1 MDNVRSTAIVH
12 LRKVQ
17 LRKTVSLNAEA
28 LAAAAL
34 ALDVGVAEL
43 ERLVEPVFDEV
54 DLGAVDELQAI
65 GRHDDLYPPLL
76 EHDVALGHAVRVID
90 RIGPAVAAA
99 TPHSDAESHAA
110 TALLEIRAHA
120 DRRTLRQR
128 NRHSVLTFVVRRGN
142 KPPPRP
148 RFAATSRAS
157 RRVLRARRR
166 LPSRRACALP
176 RPGALRATRPRRS
189 PPPTCADNQTPETL
203 PPPRRRRQFAAG
215 SAPRRAACGPRPRPP
230 RDPGYQ
236 PAVPAPF
243 SAPRS
248 AARRPGCIP

>member
-157 RRVLRARRR
+157 RR
-166 LPSRRACALP
+166 
-176 RPGALRATRPRRS
+176 GALRATRPRRS

-215 SAPRRAACGPRPRPP
+215 SAPRRAACGP
-230 RDPGYQ
+230 
-236 PAVPAPF
+236 
-243 SAPRS
+243 
-248 AARRPGCIP
+248 